1 MEAGAGGQL
10 LLLGLS
16 EMQAEMLGLEDE
28 SRGSPEVVRS
38 RSP

>member
-1 MEAGAGGQL
+1 MEAEAGGQL

-28 SRGSPEVVRS
+28 SRESPEVVRV

>member
-1 MEAGAGGQL
+1 MEAEAGGQL

-16 EMQAEMLGLEDE
+16 EMQTEMLGLEDE
-28 SRGSPEVVRS
+28 SRESPEVVRV

>member
-1 MEAGAGGQL
+1 MVAEAGGQL

-38 RSP
+38 HSP